1 MFYAHVSTPLSTV
14 HCRVHTFLLIFLHPL
29 LSVRGSHA
37 EVTFDKRFLSTIYLF
52 IIKVCP
58 HKPQATIRLT
68 FHREIAGILCCHAI
82 VPANATITNIRR
94 SISPPFCFQEKKII
108 APIMLVHP
116 FSLPPRFGR
125 IKEHEIEYL
134 THTTD
139 PEIDFGHQMA
149 PLETNLNFTSVCTT
163 SWTDSL
169 SDIGT
174 HRSDPRFT
182 WVQ

>member
-1 MFYAHVSTPLSTV
+1 MSIVRRLSTV
-14 HCRVHTFLLIFLHPL
+14 QYTPL
-29 LSVRGSHA
+29 FWYSFTPSSQP
-37 EVTFDKRFLSTIYLF
+37 EVTFDKRFLSTIYLS

-58 HKPQATIRLT
+58 PQTSSHNQINISQGNCRHLMLSRNCSSKCHNYQYTKKHFSTILLS
-68 FHREIAGILCCHAI
+68 G
-82 VPANATITNIRR
+82 
-94 SISPPFCFQEKKII
+94 KKII

-149 PLETNLNFTSVCTT
+149 PLETKNLNFTST

-174 HRSDPRFT
+174 YRSDPRFT

>member
-29 LSVRGSHA
+29 LSVRGSYS
-37 EVTFDKRFLSTIYLF
+37 EVTFDKPFLSSIYLS

-58 HKPQATIRLT
+58 PQTSSHNQINISQGNCRHLMLSRNCSSKCHNCQYSKKHFSTILLSGKT
-68 FHREIAGILCCHAI
+68 
-82 VPANATITNIRR
+82 
-94 SISPPFCFQEKKII
+94 II

-149 PLETNLNFTSVCTT
+149 PLGTVLNFTSVCTT